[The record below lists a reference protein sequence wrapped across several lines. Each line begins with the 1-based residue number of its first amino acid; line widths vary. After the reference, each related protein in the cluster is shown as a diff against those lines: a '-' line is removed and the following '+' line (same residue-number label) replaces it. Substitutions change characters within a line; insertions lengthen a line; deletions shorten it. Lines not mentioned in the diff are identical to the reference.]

1 MPKTKLACYNTI
13 MKIAKLEHSGILIE
27 KDGSLLVFDPVEFAK
42 KIPKLNNV
50 VAVVITH
57 RHSDHFQPEV
67 LEKIVGDNSEA
78 KILTTSE
85 VGALVENSIVVKAG
99 DHYEIGGF
107 NLDFFGKDHSAIVP
121 GQIPCENIG
130 VVVDENIVNPGD
142 SFDLPST
149 NAKVLFVPTAA
160 PWLKMSESMDFIKR
174 AAPELVVPIHDA
186 LLSELGETISNN
198 WVMKACDEMGAK
210 FVYLKP
216 GDNIELG

>member
-1 MPKTKLACYNTI
+1 
-13 MKIAKLEHSGILIE
+13 MKITKLEHSGILIE
-27 KDGSLLVFDPVEFAK
+27 KDGKLLVFDPAEFTK
-42 KIPKLNNV
+42 KIPKLDNV
-50 VAVVITH
+50 AAVVITH
-57 RHSDHFQPEV
+57 KHSDHFQPEV
-67 LEKIVGDNSEA
+67 LAKIVGDNSGA

-99 DHYEIGGF
+99 DHYEIGEF

-130 VVVDENIVNPGD
+130 VVVDGNIVNPGD

-149 NAKVLFVPTAA
+149 NTKVLFVPTAA
-160 PWLKMSESMDFIKR
+160 PWLKISESMDFIRR

-198 WVMKACDEMGAK
+198 WVMKACDDIGAK
-210 FVYLKP
+210 FAYLKP

>member
-1 MPKTKLACYNTI
+1 
-13 MKIAKLEHSGILIE
+13 MKITKLEHSGIVIE
-27 KDGSLLVFDPVEFAK
+27 KDGKLLVFDPAEFTK
-42 KIPKLNNV
+42 KMLKLDNV

-57 RHSDHFQPEV
+57 KHSDHFQPEV
-67 LEKIVGDNSEA
+67 LAKIVGDNSGA

-85 VGALVENSIVVKAG
+85 VGTLVENSIVVKAG
-99 DHYEIGGF
+99 DHYEIGEF

-130 VVVDENIVNPGD
+130 VVVDGNIVNPGD

-160 PWLKMSESMDFIKR
+160 PWLKISESMDFIRR

-198 WVMKACDEMGAK
+198 WVMKACDDIGAK
-210 FVYLKP
+210 FAYLKP